1 MSPTNKICKQRKGLS
16 LTISKKSNSND
27 DKQQQNINELQEE
40 IRKLKTMQ
48 NITVG
53 TANINQTKINNPP
66 QQNSKKG
73 NAVSAT
79 NGDQQEN
86 IDMLKVISFVAK
98 TMKNL
103 SNYGE
108 QLKIQLDFNLTQQ
121 GMQLIQVQKL

>member
-1 MSPTNKICKQRKGLS
+1 MSPTNKICKQRKSLS

-66 QQNSKKG
+66 HHSRIQKKEMRSLQRMETSKK
-73 NAVSAT
+73 T
-79 NGDQQEN
+79 
-86 IDMLKVISFVAK
+86 
-98 TMKNL
+98 
-103 SNYGE
+103 
-108 QLKIQLDFNLTQQ
+108 
-121 GMQLIQVQKL
+121 LIC

>member
-1 MSPTNKICKQRKGLS
+1 MSPTNKSCKQRKSLS

-27 DKQQQNINELQEE
+27 NKQQQNINELQEE

-48 NITVG
+48 SITVE
-53 TANINQTKINNPP
+53 TTNINQTKINNPP
-66 QQNSKKG
+66 QQNSKNR

-86 IDMLKVISFVAK
+86 INILKVISFVAK